1 MTPIEGKLILIGA
14 DIASDVLMDLYLRM
28 QKDGQETI
36 TAEEILAEAN
46 KWHKLKD
53 TEMQKV
59 RDRIAGRA

>member
-1 MTPIEGKLILIGA
+1 MTPIESKLILIGA
-14 DIASDVLMDLYLRM
+14 DLASDVLMDLYFRM

-59 RDRIAGRA
+59 KDRIAGRA